1 MFCQSCGT
9 ALTKG
14 LTYCN
19 RCGARAAPSALTAV
33 QKNDKLAEVVYV
45 LATFSA
51 GVSLGGLAAVYFLI
65 RELLRAGFEQSRI
78 VVVTFFCLLAVVGLA
93 FLLINQMS
101 RALNVFLHSGA
112 GADEGQ
118 ATAANAPK
126 LADVQ
131 TAQIE
136 APREPVASVTDH
148 TTRTFDPVYEERRS

>member
-1 MFCQSCGT
+1 MFCQACGT

-19 RCGARAAPSALTAV
+19 RCGARVASTALTQV

-45 LATFSA
+45 LAAFAS
-51 GVSLGGLAAVYFLI
+51 GVSLGGLAVVYFLV
-65 RELLRAGFEQSRI
+65 RQLVLAGFEQSRI

-93 FLLINQMS
+93 ALLIKQMS
-101 RALNVFLHSGA
+101 RTLGVLLHSGA
-112 GADEGQ
+112 GADDAQ
-118 ATAANAPK
+118 ATAADAPK
-126 LADVQ
+126 LADRQ

-148 TTRTFDPVYEERRS
+148 TTQTFDSVYRERRR

>member
-19 RCGARAAPSALTAV
+19 RCGARAASPALAPPA
-33 QKNDKLAEVVYV
+33 KNDKLAEVVYV
-45 LATFSA
+45 LATFASVV
-51 GVSLGGLAAVYFLI
+51 GLGGLAIVYFLI
-65 RELLRAGFEQSRI
+65 RELLRGGFEQSRI
-78 VVVTFFCLLAVVGLA
+78 VVVTFFCLMAVVGLA
-93 FLLINQMS
+93 ALLIKHMS
-101 RALNVFLHSGA
+101 RALSALLHSGTGA
-112 GADEGQ
+112 GENQ
-118 ATAANAPK
+118 AAAEA
-126 LADVQ
+126 AESASRQ

>member
-19 RCGARAAPSALTAV
+19 RCGARAAPSALTDV

-45 LATFSA
+45 LAAFSA
-51 GVSLGGLAAVYFLI
+51 GVSLGGLAAVYFLV

-78 VVVTFFCLLAVVGLA
+78 VVVTFFCLMAVVGLA
-93 FLLINQMS
+93 GLLIKQMS

-112 GADEGQ
+112 GAGQ
-118 ATAANAPK
+118 EPEAADAPE
-126 LADVQ
+126 LTGRQ

>member
-19 RCGARAAPSALTAV
+19 RCGARAAPSALTDV
-33 QKNDKLAEVVYV
+33 KKTDKLAEVVYV
-45 LATFSA
+45 LATFASV
-51 GVSLGGLAAVYFLI
+51 VSLGGLAVVYFLV
-65 RELLRAGFEQSRI
+65 RELLRSGFEQSRI

-93 FLLINQMS
+93 GLLIKQMS
-101 RALNVFLHSGA
+101 RALGVFLHPGP
-112 GADEGQ
+112 GQ
-118 ATAANAPK
+118 GPEAAETPE
-126 LADVQ
+126 LTGRQ

-136 APREPVASVTDH
+136 APREPVSSVTDH